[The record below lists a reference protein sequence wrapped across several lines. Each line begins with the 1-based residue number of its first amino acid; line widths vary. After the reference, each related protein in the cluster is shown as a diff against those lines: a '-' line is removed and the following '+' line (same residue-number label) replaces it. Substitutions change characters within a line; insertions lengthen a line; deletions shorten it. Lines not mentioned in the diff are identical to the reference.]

1 LLNNSSPISKRR
13 TYLIF
18 ISPVK
23 EILSQL
29 TYSGVGVG
37 MTRDT
42 STLMVGQYF
51 KRRRELVEIL
61 LGRGQFLS
69 GKSDPCKCSNAA
81 NIKHTLYQKS
91 DLYIPRNET
100 AGPRFQFLHSCICER
115 FIYSQDRSTYFA
127 AAK

>member
-1 LLNNSSPISKRR
+1 MYELKNSSQISKTV
-13 TYLIF
+13 TYLTL
-18 ISPVK
+18 ISPIK
-23 EILSQL
+23 ETLSQL

-69 GKSDPCKCSNAA
+69 GKSDHCKCSNAA
-81 NIKHTLYQKS
+81 NTLYRKS
-91 DLYIPRNET
+91 DLCIPRNEN
-100 AGPRFQFLHSCICER
+100 AGARSQVLLSCICER
-115 FIYSQDRSTYFA
+115 FIYSQDRSAYLA